1 MTQSAVSQ
9 VVVGSP
15 SNFWLW
21 SPDYGWDMTH
31 PKTPEASPV
40 QPNLVLNCEISN
52 VIIDPRKTALLIID
66 MQNYSMSSALGVSHV
81 PAVFQAQDA
90 LLKYAI
96 PAARKANIQIIWLN
110 WGLTEKDLEVITPGS
125 MRVFGWRANCE
136 AVDYGVFPRSWTTN
150 GGEKMI
156 KCGECPKAKGPGMD
170 LGKVVLTNGTEVEAG
185 RALMRD
191 TWNAELHEPLRC
203 AFEQGQTASRP
214 DVLIHKDRNSG
225 LYDGSCSLNQYL
237 EKSGIRTLLFAGMNT
252 DQCVMANLQDAH
264 SRGFDTIMLRDACAT
279 DSPNYAQQSA
289 EFNCC
294 INWGFLS
301 TSRSLSTAAT
311 SFNSTKGT

>member
-1 MTQSAVSQ
+1 
-9 VVVGSP
+9 
-15 SNFWLW
+15 
-21 SPDYGWDMTH
+21 
-31 PKTPEASPV
+31 
-40 QPNLVLNCEISN
+40 
-52 VIIDPRKTALLIID
+52 
-66 MQNYSMSSALGVSHV
+66 MQNYSMSGALGVDYV

-110 WGLTEKDLEVITPGS
+110 WGLTEKDLETITPGS

-136 AVDYGVFPRSWTTN
+136 AADYGIFPRSRAADEAE
-150 GGEKMI
+150 GMVQ
-156 KCGECPKAKGPGMD
+156 CGECREPKGPGID
-170 LGKVVLTNGTEVEAG
+170 LGKVLFADGTEVRAG
-185 RALMRD
+185 RALMKG
-191 TWNAELHEPLRC
+191 TWNAELHGPLRS
-203 AFEQGQTASRP
+203 AFEQGQTAARP

-225 LYDGSCSLNQYL
+225 LYDASCSCNQFL
-237 EKSGIRTLLFAGMNT
+237 EKAGIRTILFAGMNT

-301 TSRSLSTAAT
+301 TSKCLAKAAD
-311 SFNSTKGT
+311 SFCSTK